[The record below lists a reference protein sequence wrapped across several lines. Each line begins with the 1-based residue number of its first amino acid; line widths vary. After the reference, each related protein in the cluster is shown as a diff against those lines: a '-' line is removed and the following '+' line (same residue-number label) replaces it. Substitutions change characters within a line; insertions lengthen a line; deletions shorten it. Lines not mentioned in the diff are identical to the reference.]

1 MNVVYL
7 FTFFL
12 VVLIALF
19 LLLPFVRQDKSTFTT
34 NTNFT
39 KPVDQTSPEEIAL
52 DLGRD
57 EAGAEELPSEH
68 ALTEFELEIEVAVKR
83 ARLHKST
90 FRHCPGCGHQLQLND
105 RFCASCGQSLQSS

>member
-1 MNVVYL
+1 MIVTYL

-12 VVLIALF
+12 IVLIALF
-19 LLLPFVRQDKSTFTT
+19 LLLPFVRQDKSTFP
-34 NTNFT
+34 TNFA
-39 KPVDQTSPEEIAL
+39 KPAVDQTFPEEIAL

-57 EAGAEELPSEH
+57 EAGTEELPFEQV

-90 FRHCPGCGHQLQLND
+90 FRYCPGCGHQLQLND
-105 RFCASCGQSLQSS
+105 RFCASCGKSLQSS